1 MVWIQNLTTK
11 FLEAD
16 FKYFWYSKSHCY
28 RETAL
33 NIHRL
38 VVKDFLNL
46 EVKDFLNLVVKDF
59 LNFNFF
65 RVFFPITSWP
75 PHLTCPQRVMQK
87 PHFFL
92 NFPFLVIVYYRKK
105 AYVLHTQDS
114 KVSLVL
120 EYRV

>member
-65 RVFFPITSWP
+65 RVFFPHNQLAASFDLSSESDAETTLLPEFSLSGYCI
-75 PHLTCPQRVMQK
+75 LQK
-87 PHFFL
+87 KGLCAAH
-92 NFPFLVIVYYRKK
+92 
-105 AYVLHTQDS
+105 AG
-114 KVSLVL
+114 
-120 EYRV
+120 